1 MDVQSVLER
10 KRSDDYLIL
19 QLCLLGF
26 LKMIDTLLG
35 TAKTIL
41 VQRNKGIL
49 AGIALGLS
57 NFIYLYITKDI
68 VTSDSTASLII
79 VSIASGVGCYLA
91 IAFNNKF
98 SKEKTYVN
106 VILSD
111 NVEDMKTLRD
121 FLALNKITNIVN
133 DSYDLS
139 WEKTLS
145 ITAYA
150 ETKEQ
155 SRLIDNYLHNSDA
168 KFKRVVQNKR
178 VRR

>member
-1 MDVQSVLER
+1 MNGAIYLTILFVAKVL
-10 KRSDDYLIL
+10 DNA
-19 QLCLLGF
+19 
-26 LKMIDTLLG
+26 LG

-41 VQRNKGIL
+41 VQRNKCIL
-49 AGIALGLS
+49 AGIALALS
-57 NFIYLYITKDI
+57 NFIYFCITKDI
-68 VTSDSTASLII
+68 VASDGMLSLVI
-79 VSIASGVGCYLA
+79 VSIASGVGCCLA

-98 SKEKTYVN
+98 SKDRTYVN

-111 NVEDMKTLRD
+111 NLEEMKKLRD
-121 FLALNKITNIVN
+121 FLAANKITNVIS

-155 SRLIDNYLHNSDA
+155 SRLIDGYLASNDT
-168 KFKRVVQNKR
+168 KFKRLVENKVVK
-178 VRR
+178 

>member
-1 MDVQSVLER
+1 MAT
-10 KRSDDYLIL
+10 LIIL
-19 QLCLLGF
+19 F
-26 LKMIDTLLG
+26 IAKVFDNALG

-41 VQRNKGIL
+41 VQRNNSVL
-49 AGIALGLS
+49 AGICIGLS
-57 NFIYLYITKDI
+57 NFIYLCITKNI
-68 VTSDSTASLII
+68 VESDNMLSLVI
-79 VSIASGVGCYLA
+79 VSVASGVGCCLA

-98 SKEKTYVN
+98 SKDKTYVN

-111 NVEDMKTLRD
+111 DIEEMKALRD
-121 FLALNKITNIVN
+121 FLASNKITNIIN

-139 WEKTLS
+139 WKKTLS

-150 ETKEQ
+150 ETKDQ
-155 SRLIDNYLHNSDA
+155 SRLIDDYLHKSDT